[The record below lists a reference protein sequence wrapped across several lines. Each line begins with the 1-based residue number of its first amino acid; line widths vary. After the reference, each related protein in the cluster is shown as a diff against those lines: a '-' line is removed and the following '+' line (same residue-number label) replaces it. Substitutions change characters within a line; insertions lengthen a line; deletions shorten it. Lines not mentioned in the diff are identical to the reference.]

1 MEWMEALIERIKKDG
16 VVRQDDVLKV
26 DSFLNHQVDV
36 ELLDKIG
43 KEFYEYFKNSGITKI
58 LTIEASG
65 IAIAM
70 ATARYFKLPFVF
82 AKKTDSQNLDR
93 EVYSESVFSY
103 TRKMDYRIRI
113 SKNYLSAEDRVLIL
127 DDFLA
132 QGNALVGLIGL
143 VRQAGAKTAGIGVVI
158 EKGFQN
164 GGDMFRNMG
173 YDIHSLVIV
182 DSLTDGKIVFRGE
195 KYGL

>member
-1 MEWMEALIERIKKDG
+1 MEALIERIKKDG

-158 EKGFQN
+158 LKGF
-164 GGDMFRNMG
+164 
-173 YDIHSLVIV
+173 
-182 DSLTDGKIVFRGE
+182 
-195 KYGL
+195 

>member
-1 MEWMEALIERIKKDG
+1 VEWMEALIERIKKDG

-93 EVYSESVFSY
+93 EAYSESVFSY

>member
-1 MEWMEALIERIKKDG
+1 MEALIERIRKDG
-16 VVRQDDVLKV
+16 VVRPDGVLKV
-26 DSFLNHQVDV
+26 DSFLNHQVDI

-43 KEFYEYFKNSGITKI
+43 REFYEHFKNSGITKI

-93 EVYSESVFSY
+93 QVYSESVFSY
-103 TRKMDYRIRI
+103 TRKMDYRIRV
-113 SKNYLSAEDRVLIL
+113 SKSYLSAEDRVLIL

-132 QGNALVGLIGL
+132 QGNALVGLTGL

-164 GGDMFRNMG
+164 GGAMFRNMG
-173 YDIHSLVIV
+173 YDIHSLVII

>member
-1 MEWMEALIERIKKDG
+1 MEALIERIKKDG

-70 ATARYFKLPFVF
+70 TTARYFKLPFVF

-132 QGNALVGLIGL
+132 QGNALVGLTDL

-164 GGDMFRNMG
+164 GGNMFRNMG

>member
-1 MEWMEALIERIKKDG
+1 M
-16 VVRQDDVLKV
+16 
-26 DSFLNHQVDV
+26 

-103 TRKMDYRIRI
+103 TRKLLCTYQRLRQMGLQRYSYRHHP
-113 SKNYLSAEDRVLIL
+113 LIPSC
-127 DDFLA
+127 
-132 QGNALVGLIGL
+132 
-143 VRQAGAKTAGIGVVI
+143 R
-158 EKGFQN
+158 
-164 GGDMFRNMG
+164 
-173 YDIHSLVIV
+173 
-182 DSLTDGKIVFRGE
+182 
-195 KYGL
+195 

>member
-1 MEWMEALIERIKKDG
+1 MEALIERIKKDG

>member
-1 MEWMEALIERIKKDG
+1 MEALIERIKKDG

-143 VRQAGAKTAGIGVVI
+143 VRQAGAKMAGIGVVI

>member
-1 MEWMEALIERIKKDG
+1 MEALIERIKKDG

-82 AKKTDSQNLDR
+82 AKKTDSKNLDR

>member
-1 MEWMEALIERIKKDG
+1 MEALIERIKKDG

-132 QGNALVGLIGL
+132 QGNALVGLTDL
-143 VRQAGAKTAGIGVVI
+143 VCQAGAKTAGIGVVI

>member
-1 MEWMEALIERIKKDG
+1 MEALIERIKKDG

-132 QGNALVGLIGL
+132 QGNALVGLTDL

-164 GGDMFRNMG
+164 GGNMFRNMG
-173 YDIHSLVIV
+173 YDIYSLVIV